1 MTRPVQKSN
10 WKICY
15 ADLVKNLR
23 LIVIASAFVTLIGCS
38 AQAPSTTSTETGA
51 AAASGAAGGS
61 GAVAIKRYS
70 MHGKVVS
77 VDMDKKVARI
87 DGGAIGD
94 WMGPMTMNVTVKDDT
109 LAGVKAGDV
118 VDTTVFVQGDDF
130 WIGEIKPSK

>member
-1 MTRPVQKSN
+1 M
-10 WKICY
+10 
-15 ADLVKNLR
+15 
-23 LIVIASAFVTLIGCS
+23 GCGTP
-38 AQAPSTTSTETGA
+38 APDTSTKPSEMGA

-94 WMGPMTMNVTVKDDT
+94 WMGPMTMNFTVKDDT
-109 LAGVKAGDV
+109 LTGVKAGDV

-130 WIGEIKPSK
+130 WLGEIKASK